1 MLQYNTFYDFTSNY
15 NDAKY
20 VVFGVPFDNTS
31 TFRSGSRWTPDIM
44 RKMCYN
50 FESYDNNYDLDM
62 NDLKIFDAGNISPSS
77 SVLDTI
83 DEIYLEVTSIVND
96 KKIPIMIGGEHSL
109 SYGSIKACSKYYHN
123 SIWII
128 TLDAHLDMKDEYCGI
143 QHNHA
148 CISRNI
154 YDNITKNYI
163 LVGVRSGTKEEW
175 DFVKKNNI
183 LYITNEDIKNKGIKN
198 ILLKILNKIKDNNVY
213 LSIDMD
219 VLDPIYCSGV
229 GNPEPFGI
237 HPNDLRYIIQSL
249 SKKIIGMDI
258 VEVTPEYD
266 NNFSAILA
274 TKLLREYLYSSNL

>member
-77 SVLDTI
+77 NVLDTI

>member
-15 NDAKY
+15 NNAKY

-31 TFRSGSRWTPDIM
+31 TFRSGSRWAPDIM

-50 FESYDNNYDLDM
+50 FESYDNNYDLNM
-62 NDLKIFDAGNISPSS
+62 NELKVFDAGNISPSS

-83 DEIYLEVTSIVND
+83 DEIYLEVSSIVND

-109 SYGSIKACSKYYHN
+109 SYGSIKACSKYYHD

-148 CISRNI
+148 CVSRNI
-154 YDNITKNYI
+154 YDHITKNYI

-175 DFVKKNNI
+175 DFIKKNNI
-183 LYITNEDIKNKGIKN
+183 LYITNEDIKNKGIKS
-198 ILLKILNKIKDNNVY
+198 ILLKIFNKIKDNNVY